1 MIRFTLLPYGASA
14 YAPNGPFGTSAGGT
28 IEATGE
34 TMRLTCPK
42 CAAQY
47 EVPEAAIPAAGRE
60 VQCSDCDAVWFQERP
75 GPVAPA
81 PGDAAGATATAED
94 PPPGPETAPAPQ
106 RQLDPAVA
114 DILRAEADR
123 ERSARAAEAAG
134 AMPAEAAA
142 APNTGDTSRSAQD
155 AHEISRRPATTAPSQ
170 TGGAAPGPDPSPQI
184 EDVVASPSPAHAARA
199 SLAPGTH
206 DDTSPARRGR
216 GFRTGFLLAVLA
228 SGTAL
233 AAYIFEAEIARLV
246 PAAEQGL
253 ARYVETLD
261 TARTLLADTVE
272 DLLARL

>member
-1 MIRFTLLPYGASA
+1 
-14 YAPNGPFGTSAGGT
+14 
-28 IEATGE
+28 
-34 TMRLTCPK
+34 MRLTCPK

-60 VQCSDCDAVWFQERP
+60 VQCSGCNAVWFQKHP

-81 PGDAAGATATAED
+81 PVDATEPTATAED

-142 APNTGDTSRSAQD
+142 APDAGDTPHAPHDTAR
-155 AHEISRRPATTAPSQ
+155 HPATTAPSQ
-170 TGGAAPGPDPSPQI
+170 TGGAAPGPAPSPQI
-184 EDVVASPSPAHAARA
+184 EDAAASPSPADAARA
-199 SLAPGTH
+199 SLAPGAH
-206 DDTSPARRGR
+206 DDAPPARGAR
-216 GFRTGFLLAVLA
+216 GFRTGFLLAVAA

-233 AAYIFEAEIARLV
+233 AVYIFAADVAQLV

-253 ARYVETLD
+253 ARYVEAVD
-261 TARTLLADTVE
+261 TARALLADTVE
-272 DLLARL
+272 GLLARL

>member
-1 MIRFTLLPYGASA
+1 MIRFTLLPYDASA
-14 YAPNGPFGTSAGGT
+14 YAPHGPIGTSAGGS
-28 IEATGE
+28 IEATGG

-60 VQCSDCDAVWFQERP
+60 VQCSACDAVWFQKHP

-81 PGDAAGATATAED
+81 PLDTAGPTATAEA
-94 PPPGPETAPAPQ
+94 PPPGP

-142 APNTGDTSRSAQD
+142 APDAGDTSRSARD
-155 AHEISRRPATTAPSQ
+155 AHETSRRPATTAPAQ
-170 TGGAAPGPDPSPQI
+170 TGGAAPRPDPSARI
-184 EDVVASPSPAHAARA
+184 EDVVASPSPADAARA
-199 SLAPGTH
+199 SLAPGAH
-206 DDTSPARRGR
+206 DATPPARRGR

-228 SGTAL
+228 SGAAL
-233 AAYIFEAEIARLV
+233 AAYVFESDIARLV
-246 PAAEQGL
+246 PATEQGL
-253 ARYVETLD
+253 ARYVAVVD
-261 TARTLLADTVE
+261 TARTLLADTVA

>member
-1 MIRFTLLPYGASA
+1 
-14 YAPNGPFGTSAGGT
+14 
-28 IEATGE
+28 
-34 TMRLTCPK
+34 MRLTCPK

-60 VQCSDCDAVWFQERP
+60 VQCSGCNAVWFQKHP

-81 PGDAAGATATAED
+81 PVDATGTAAMAED

-142 APNTGDTSRSAQD
+142 APDAGDMSRSAQGGHD
-155 AHEISRRPATTAPSQ
+155 PSRRPATTAPATTAPAQ
-170 TGGAAPGPDPSPQI
+170 TGDAAPGPAPSPQI
-184 EDVVASPSPAHAARA
+184 EDAVASPSPADAARA
-199 SLAPGTH
+199 SLAPGAH
-206 DDTSPARRGR
+206 DDAPPARRGR

-233 AAYIFEAEIARLV
+233 AVYIFAADVAQLM

-253 ARYVETLD
+253 ARYVEAVD
-261 TARTLLADTVE
+261 TARALLADTVE
-272 DLLARL
+272 GLLARL